1 MARPDLKLPLVA
13 ARDIAAT
20 AARLLTDNSWT
31 QQEGTAVLGPED
43 LSPLDMADIMSDVLG
58 VSIHFQQ
65 LSAESYRAQLMRSG
79 ASEAFVEGMIDKS
92 TEISKG
98 LYGSVPRS
106 SENTTPT
113 SFYQWCEEV
122 LRPAVQR

>member
-1 MARPDLKLPLVA
+1 MARPDLNLPLVA
-13 ARDIAAT
+13 TRDVATT
-20 AARLLTDNSWT
+20 AARLLTDKSWT
-31 QQEGTAVLGPED
+31 QQGGVAVLGPED

-58 VSIHFQQ
+58 RSIHFQQ
-65 LSAESYRAQLMRSG
+65 VSAEDYRAQLMRSG
-79 ASEAFVEGMIDKS
+79 ASEAFAQGMIDMS
-92 TEISKG
+92 AEISGG
-98 LYGSVPRS
+98 LYSSVPRT